1 MRGQGQKRQ
10 GDKGG
15 PKREEQAHGQ
25 HVAQARG
32 AVNARLRY
40 VVRMDESAF
49 ELLTPAMRRA
59 AMLFV
64 CDHASNAVPKAYGT
78 LGLEEGTFAAH
89 IAYDIGAAQVTRALA
104 SAYGAPAILARW
116 SRLLIDLNRGA
127 DDPTLVMKL
136 SDGRII
142 PGNRRA
148 DDAEVEQRLA
158 LFYRPYHAAIAEAI
172 AKLRD
177 ETVIPTIISMHSF
190 TPVWKGFKRPWE
202 VGVLWDKDGRIA
214 HPLMAAL
221 KRAGFTVG
229 DNEPY
234 KGELEGDCMYMHG
247 SLNGLPHVLIEIRQD
262 LIATP
267 EAAAKFATC
276 LKPIIDEALQ
286 AMGPAKIQYSRA
298 LAAPQGAPSMDENTR
313 TELEA
318 AAFRRLVAHLRERT
332 DVQNI
337 DLMNLAGFCRNCLGD
352 WYREAAAEKGI
363 VLEKDQAR
371 EIVYGMPPS
380 EWKKRYQKEASAEQ
394 KAAFERASKTHS

>member
-1 MRGQGQKRQ
+1 MVSVSRRRAVLSTQGM
-10 GDKGG
+10 GY
-15 PKREEQAHGQ
+15 A
-25 HVAQARG
+25 
-32 AVNARLRY
+32 
-40 VVRMDESAF
+40 VRMTESAF
-49 ELLTPAMRRA
+49 ELLQPAARRA
-59 AMLFV
+59 DMLFV
-64 CDHASNAVPKAYGT
+64 CDHASNKVPASYGT
-78 LGLEEGTFAAH
+78 LGLEEGAFAAH
-89 IAYDIGAAQVTRALA
+89 IAHDIGATEVTRTLA
-104 SAYGAPAILARW
+104 EAYGAPAVLAGW

-142 PGNRRA
+142 PGNRHA
-148 DDAEVEQRLA
+148 DGAEVEKRLD
-158 LFYRPYHAAIAEAI
+158 LFYRPYHAAIAEQI
-172 AKLRD
+172 AKLRAAG
-177 ETVIPTIISMHSF
+177 VIPTIISMHSF
-190 TPVWKGFKRPWE
+190 TPVWKGFKRPWD
-202 VGVLWDKDGRIA
+202 VGVLWDKDGRLA

-234 KGELEGDCMYMHG
+234 KGELEGDCMYVHG

-267 EAAAKFATC
+267 DAAAKFAAR
-276 LKPIIDEALQ
+276 LKPILDEALQ
-286 AMGPAKIQYSRA
+286 AMGPAKIQYTRA
-298 LAAPQGAPSMDENTR
+298 FAAPQGATQMDEKTR

-363 VLEKDQAR
+363 ALEKDRAR
-371 EIVYGMPPS
+371 EIVYGMPPA
-380 EWKKRYQKEASAEQ
+380 EWKMRYQKEASPEQ
-394 KAAFERASKTHS
+394 KALFERASSSDATGKK